1 LDQLGI
7 SGKPVIKVLRE
18 SEEIEDKVTV
28 KEVAYQGL
36 KEGIEVEIWLHI
48 KVEVQGRG
56 RDY

>member
-1 LDQLGI
+1 MDQLGI

-28 KEVAYQGL
+28 KEVADQGL

-48 KVEVQGRG
+48 KVEV
-56 RDY
+56 